1 MRCKTLIL
9 NNNRKTGYSFW
20 VPRFYV
26 FADIQSISHHAP
38 GESGEWV
45 KVVPVRIED
54 GRKGKKMNAREEE
67 DMRFACPGSGWI
79 GILYGL
85 EDREM

>member
-1 MRCKTLIL
+1 M
-9 NNNRKTGYSFW
+9 
-20 VPRFYV
+20 
-26 FADIQSISHHAP
+26 
-38 GESGEWV
+38 

-67 DMRFACPGSGWI
+67 DMRFACPGSDWI
-79 GILYGL
+79 GILYVL

>member
-1 MRCKTLIL
+1 M
-9 NNNRKTGYSFW
+9 
-20 VPRFYV
+20 
-26 FADIQSISHHAP
+26 
-38 GESGEWV
+38 
-45 KVVPVRIED
+45 KVVPVRVED
-54 GRKGKKMNAREEE
+54 GRKGKKMSAREEE